1 MMKLF
6 VENISFKPRTNYCLD
21 FPPSHRGRSTK
32 PNFERKAATAF
43 WTLLKKNATLAW
55 GGGRCRY
62 IPRFVSPLSIFRK
75 VQSENSLETFKILN
89 STQVRSKG
97 CFKTGLI
104 LTKQFCMF
112 FYLESWMAGDIL
124 KTGNVINHLTSLQV
138 FRLWPPSELGQI
150 LIKQLQTQLLFQRHK
165 SSQVNQSF
173 FHLFVTNSQQRDFLI
188 SKHHVNRESD
198 EHIILFDRRKRIRTF
213 TSFYFF
219 SHKV

>member
-1 MMKLF
+1 MLRFSTLPQRKEYETKFRKEGCNSFL
-6 VENISFKPRTNYCLD
+6 NIV
-21 FPPSHRGRSTK
+21 
-32 PNFERKAATAF
+32 
-43 WTLLKKNATLAW
+43 KKNATLAW

-150 LIKQLQTQLLFQRHK
+150 LIKHLQTQLLFQRQAK
-165 SSQVNQSF
+165 SSQVNRFFFTCLSQTSNKGIFWYQS
-173 FHLFVTNSQQRDFLI
+173 TMKTGNPMNI
-188 SKHHVNRESD
+188 
-198 EHIILFDRRKRIRTF
+198 
-213 TSFYFF
+213 
-219 SHKV
+219 